1 MLQMQEILG
10 VPEILKPLQ
19 TSYTQSTDNGYTSE
33 VGQGAPTKDEGDL
46 SDSGDRMR
54 NQ

>member
-10 VPEILKPLQ
+10 VPEILKPLK
-19 TSYTQSTDNGYTSE
+19 TSYTQADDEYTSE